1 MKRNMPG
8 DISSGRFY
16 LVFQPIVGAE
26 SRKIV
31 SAEGLARWRDVENK
45 IIAPAQFIPIAEESS
60 LILSLSD
67 RLLEE
72 ACGHI
77 RQWRD
82 DIDKRVVPIS
92 LNVSAIQL
100 RDPGFGLSF
109 IAKMAQFEIDPR
121 SINVEITESTI
132 IKNLAVA
139 TKSLDHLRKHGVG
152 LLIDDFGTGYSS
164 LSLLKDLPLD
174 ALKIDRRFIRGIGIE
189 PRAKSIVQAIVELSK
204 KLGFRTIAE
213 GVETEEQAAI
223 LRDIGVN
230 SLQGYYVSR
239 PIEPVEFAGWLKGV
253 HEQTPVA

>member
-1 MKRNMPG
+1 
-8 DISSGRFY
+8 
-16 LVFQPIVGAE
+16 
-26 SRKIV
+26 
-31 SAEGLARWRDVENK
+31 
-45 IIAPAQFIPIAEESS
+45 
-60 LILSLSD
+60 
-67 RLLEE
+67 
-72 ACGHI
+72 
-77 RQWRD
+77 
-82 DIDKRVVPIS
+82 
-92 LNVSAIQL
+92 
-100 RDPGFGLSF
+100 
-109 IAKMAQFEIDPR
+109 MAQFEIDPR